1 MNTKT
6 YTAVYRGYVFV
17 RRGTWE
23 QIQKILADGF
33 CVCRVHAPGSD
44 GVVVVTLGIVL

>member
-6 YTAVYRGYVFV
+6 YTAVHNGYVFV

-23 QIQKILADGF
+23 QVQKILAEGF
-33 CVCRVHAPGSD
+33 CVCRIYFPDRD
-44 GVVVVTLGIVL
+44 GDVMVTLGIVL

>member
-6 YTAVYRGYVFV
+6 YTAVCRGHVFV

-23 QIQKILADGF
+23 QIQAVLADGF
-33 CVCRVHAPGSD
+33 CVCRVGTADRD
-44 GVVVVTLGIVL
+44 GVVTVTLGIVL

>member
-6 YTAVYRGYVFV
+6 YTAVCRGHVFV

-23 QIQKILADGF
+23 QIQKILTEGF
-33 CVCRVHAPGSD
+33 CVCQVNGPDRD
-44 GVVVVTLGIVL
+44 GVVTVRLGIVL